1 MAEYTPAFSD
11 ADAPFTLTLS
21 GTVTGGQL
29 VTAAGAAAGDAQV
42 GVIGVAGYDGVS
54 GDKITV
60 WGIGKHKGTASG
72 TIAVGDPL
80 CAAASGQIRKWI
92 TGTDAVASRI
102 AVAMTAA
109 TNGQSVTYSLFGV

>member
-1 MAEYTPAFSD
+1 MAEYTPLFSD

-29 VTAAGAAAGDAQV
+29 VTAAGAAAGSAAV

-60 WGIGKHKGTASG
+60 WGPGKHKLTASG
-72 TIAVGDPL
+72 SIAVNDPL
-80 CAAASGQIRKWI
+80 CAGAAGTVRTWVS
-92 TGTDAVASRI
+92 GTDAVASRI
-102 AVAMTAA
+102 GVAMSAA
-109 TNGQSVTYSLFGV
+109 TNGQAVSASIFGV